1 MNSSICINQFLATDV
16 TPILQK
22 YPLKFRSVGKVK
34 SENFT
39 RLFDEYKTKLSNY
52 CMSTNDFEEMYGN
65 ISRFAS
71 VLFIGSNLC
80 QIAYRQI
87 GQNELRQLIGLKR
100 QQIRYGEFVK
110 EEPEYELNQTTLSP
124 LLQSRVSL
132 WIYALNRNFL
142 DMISF

>member
-1 MNSSICINQFLATDV
+1 
-16 TPILQK
+16 
-22 YPLKFRSVGKVK
+22 
-34 SENFT
+34 
-39 RLFDEYKTKLSNY
+39 
-52 CMSTNDFEEMYGN
+52 MSTNDFEEMYGN